1 MLHIKNISIRNFFSF
16 GAIDSKINFDDLGK
30 VVLVKGKN
38 GSGKT
43 TIIEAVSFALFGRT
57 LKSVKK
63 DNIVNKHN
71 RKDCL
76 VVLHIFDDIK
86 QCEYVIERG
95 IKPKIFNITRDG
107 ESVLLEND
115 KDAQKF
121 IEDEII
127 NASFSVFCNLFS
139 VAKTKYKG
147 FMQLSVPERRVL
159 VEELLKIGMIKEY
172 SQKISDKIK
181 DLSESKLISTSKL
194 NQMRDEY
201 EHLKKLKKK
210 ADESKSDDQEKI
222 KENKKLLEEYKKS
235 YEKLN
240 DEKKELMMFRQDIE
254 NKKNTEEMRL
264 SKIISQGEHE
274 LKTLN
279 ETKDKII
286 NGDDKCSLCLQD
298 ITDKQRDE
306 IIGDYDKRISVV
318 GEFIDENKTLLQE
331 NDKVEGEKL
340 KNERDRLDKKM
351 EEVDEVKSLVDK
363 TESLL
368 DYLTSSQSK
377 DDDGDIVARLK
388 LIKDDGI
395 KLSEDVKMRE
405 KEIFH
410 YDFLKKNIF
419 CDAGV
424 RAKMIENILP
434 SLITEINDHLLTL
447 GASFN
452 FFFDNNFSECENPA
466 NGELAQYDAFSAGEQ
481 ARIDIAIMSSWRK
494 VLAGVA
500 DVNLPNTIFM
510 DEIMDGGVDDDGIID
525 LLNSL
530 KEMDSQFIL
539 VTHREDAQE
548 ISAVDTTI
556 TARKQGGFTELEFS

>member
-1 MLHIKNISIRNFFSF
+1 MLHIKSISIKNFFSF
-16 GAIDSKINFDDLGK
+16 GNITSKINFDELGK

-63 DNIVNKHN
+63 DNIINKYN

-76 VVLHIFDDIK
+76 VVLNIFDDIK

-121 IEDEII
+121 IEEEII

-181 DLSESKLISTSKL
+181 DLSESKLISNSKL

-222 KENKKLLEEYKKS
+222 KENKKLLEEYNKR
-235 YEKLN
+235 YEKLI
-240 DEKKELMMFRQDIE
+240 DEQKEIMRLREDIE
-254 NKKNTEEMRL
+254 NKKKTEEMRL

-279 ETKDKII
+279 ETKDKIV

-298 ITDKQRDE
+298 ITDTQRDD
-306 IIGDYDKRISVV
+306 IIGDYDRRISVV

-331 NDKVEGEKL
+331 NDKVDGEKL
-340 KNERDRLDKKM
+340 KNEKDRLDKKIK
-351 EEVDEVKSLVDK
+351 EVNEVKSLIDK
-363 TESLL
+363 TEILL
-368 DYLTSSQSK
+368 DYLMSSQSK
-377 DDDGDIVARLK
+377 VMM
-388 LIKDDGI
+388 
-395 KLSEDVKMRE
+395 V
-405 KEIFH
+405 
-410 YDFLKKNIF
+410 
-419 CDAGV
+419 
-424 RAKMIENILP
+424 ILRR
-434 SLITEINDHLLTL
+434 
-447 GASFN
+447 G
-452 FFFDNNFSECENPA
+452 
-466 NGELAQYDAFSAGEQ
+466 
-481 ARIDIAIMSSWRK
+481 
-494 VLAGVA
+494 
-500 DVNLPNTIFM
+500 
-510 DEIMDGGVDDDGIID
+510 
-525 LLNSL
+525 
-530 KEMDSQFIL
+530 
-539 VTHREDAQE
+539 
-548 ISAVDTTI
+548 
-556 TARKQGGFTELEFS
+556 

>member
-1 MLHIKNISIRNFFSF
+1 MVPCLFRGVCVYPVIIWGMLHIKNISIRNFFSF
-16 GAIDSKINFDDLGK
+16 GAIDSKINFDELGK

-121 IEDEII
+121 IEEEII

-222 KENKKLLEEYKKS
+222 KENNKLLEEYKKN

-240 DEKKELMMFRQDIE
+240 DEKKELMTLRQEIE
-254 NKKNTEEMRL
+254 NK
-264 SKIISQGEHE
+264 
-274 LKTLN
+274 
-279 ETKDKII
+279 
-286 NGDDKCSLCLQD
+286 
-298 ITDKQRDE
+298 
-306 IIGDYDKRISVV
+306 
-318 GEFIDENKTLLQE
+318 
-331 NDKVEGEKL
+331 
-340 KNERDRLDKKM
+340 
-351 EEVDEVKSLVDK
+351 
-363 TESLL
+363 
-368 DYLTSSQSK
+368 
-377 DDDGDIVARLK
+377 
-388 LIKDDGI
+388 
-395 KLSEDVKMRE
+395 
-405 KEIFH
+405 
-410 YDFLKKNIF
+410 
-419 CDAGV
+419 
-424 RAKMIENILP
+424 
-434 SLITEINDHLLTL
+434 
-447 GASFN
+447 
-452 FFFDNNFSECENPA
+452 NNS
-466 NGELAQYDAFSAGEQ
+466 
-481 ARIDIAIMSSWRK
+481 
-494 VLAGVA
+494 
-500 DVNLPNTIFM
+500 
-510 DEIMDGGVDDDGIID
+510 
-525 LLNSL
+525 
-530 KEMDSQFIL
+530 
-539 VTHREDAQE
+539 
-548 ISAVDTTI
+548 
-556 TARKQGGFTELEFS
+556 